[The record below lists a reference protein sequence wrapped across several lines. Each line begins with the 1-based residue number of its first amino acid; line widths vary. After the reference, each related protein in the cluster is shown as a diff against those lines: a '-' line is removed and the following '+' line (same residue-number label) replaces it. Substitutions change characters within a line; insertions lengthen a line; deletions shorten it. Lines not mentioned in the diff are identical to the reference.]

1 MKTDTGGAPRVAVRV
16 WGIQRLQNAAQ
27 KEQVMSVA
35 HTKSPVSRSL
45 GVTGDPWQ
53 GGLKERGVRKYLDAV
68 AKVQAGG
75 GMGAGAAV
83 VGVGSPSA
91 AQDDSTDGAKR
102 DEEFE
107 AYMQQLQWQRIGRVT
122 AKLPHAQPDTK
133 QDAEGGLQQAST
145 ALRRVVGASS
155 KMTDEEEDAYRQHR
169 RQEEMRAL
177 GLDPTVAASDL
188 SRAAAAKIS
197 ELEQELER
205 LKQQEEE
212 EEEEEHVDARSAA
225 AAVASGAGAWKRR
238 SSKHAAVIDVSSS
251 DDEDGGGV
259 VDDILAH
266 DQQAGQAGLG
276 PDEAARLALELS
288 RLKAQL
294 QDADEGDGEEYPSTY
309 PNGAAVLRGA
319 TGGDAKATLA
329 TAGVAGAAG
338 VHGVESGNA
347 AADTKAAQGSQ
358 GWGSKLKK
366 FFFGKGSGIIAQG
379 QRADQGNGAQ
389 GESSTASGMT
399 SEPPSTVMV
408 RPPMATPSVQ
418 GNIKLAIKVGGGGR
432 SGGGMHGAG
441 NGSENGAH
449 ATPRMMTALPEDADD
464 LHDDSLWLDDDQ
476 LNPDAE
482 PAAAARAA
490 AAAQGGAAGQQRAER
505 ADGMF
510 QEEEEGGKKRTKQ
523 QPAALQI
530 APAAPPSARSAEN
543 MKDAM
548 MEADAMLSTFA
559 PPPRRP
565 VAALKGTAKVPKG
578 TVGSEDHA
586 AVPAIA
592 DVEALMMQVKDKL
605 RQIEGGDDDATTFE
619 EVKQLKA
626 QVARALAAMEADG
639 EEARQNANNGGI
651 PNMSTQVRNSIGVR
665 TLNAAPTAHDE
676 DATPRM
682 PERSTS
688 TPRLGSMEAHVT
700 QQRVAAKAPGAV
712 PPMLSSFF
720 ETMDEAEPLPPPS
733 QRGEYPDEM
742 DASYDDDKTETMS
755 IMSMATALLDKG
767 ELEHRRNARPAPRH
781 QRPVNVSSAITPAV
795 GFSGESPFA
804 YREGGQQNRWL
815 NDNDTPRSHV
825 AASVADSER
834 TEVLASAKARFSSG
848 AVALASAEASAKPV
862 LPGDASSRA
871 NGAGEQEAAARGTG
885 PGSARSVDGNNDAHE
900 QQQQKQQQMHR
911 QARKEQLQHLQAKL
925 QAAAAGPKTAASN
938 ASFHTEYSDETKS
951 VRSRDLLQTPIS
963 ERTVSSQPAPG
974 QLAPAHD
981 ARDLAARS
989 PDHLIAPPHKA
1000 QKAEGAATWAPGDLY
1015 EGEHADE
1022 TWEERR
1028 TDAQKR
1034 RKQRDAERGAGRRTL
1049 GAVPRQRPGTGESGA
1064 SRSVATEALNQDIF
1078 EESEEEHYDE
1088 GHAGIVKRQEEVM
1101 AQNMAL
1107 VMGGVGE
1114 EGASEW
1120 GDLEG
1125 GEVQD
1130 DVAAAL
1136 PHKHDRIAPA
1146 ADGLEDEESGN
1157 EEGSDP
1163 LLAEMKRKAKLRAKR
1178 ARALEA
1184 GAVVHTDAAGG
1195 AQEPA
1200 AVPARKRQPEP
1211 IEISPRKDTVSD
1223 AENVRRDAR
1232 SQAPHLKSGKADV
1245 VRPPSDIEAGR
1256 EPDKVKVAHRS
1267 LDAEEVTPRLSPR
1280 ALVKRNASQPA
1291 RPGQDPAAGM
1301 LAQKDVVTGQDTTL
1315 PDQSSTNLRG
1325 RIDADPDPFSPR
1337 IPLAA
1342 KKQTRDDDVPVLK
1355 MPPRPFSASTM
1366 TSRSQ
1371 SDAGGA
1377 AQDSPPA
1384 HTARADGDHGA
1395 GGGACTKRAF
1405 ASERGMGLA
1414 SSRSSSDNAGAL
1426 SDEGKRTGGKAY
1438 RENELGLSDSELGE
1452 VHSSDLPKAESWIKE
1467 NEEVSALKKR
1477 AAKQVSEEVEVRN
1490 YSAILT
1496 SQLGF
1501 LGPLPSVSLPDN
1513 NDSDESTRSRTRK
1526 SKHKKDQKA
1535 KKHAAPSTPSSGGSL
1550 LSEDSFDSAISP
1562 STSARGDSTLVRG
1575 THGRAGEDAAEPSMR
1590 ASKWRS
1596 HDADGESD
1604 GRSSSGSD
1612 DGLPNGYGKLAPKDL
1627 MRKNRQRKKKGAEY
1641 SLNYASSG
1649 EETVSSSRRHD
1660 HGCGS
1665 EGADAGRRN
1674 GRVGNADEK
1683 KGVRYQVRAM
1693 PDGTTKRVAVN
1704 DNESLFQDHKSE
1716 QSNKDVKSEEKVG
1729 TARGNA
1735 RRRHVLDNSHISA
1748 QSPGKKREEEDLR
1761 EKADR
1766 LQREARML
1774 REAAEYARQQEALR
1788 VAAERERRK
1797 AQQQVEELQKQLQD
1811 AKSGKTAAL
1820 HAQMMQMRMATE
1832 ASGEDELNAYLS
1844 RPLNS
1849 KVQQPAANVFSGSV
1863 EPNGTQ
1869 GRAHTVKTAP
1879 PAPVSSAEGTR
1890 APMALASTLPSRAMA
1905 TAAVGATDETRW
1917 TRAASHEE
1925 PESAYRPA
1933 LTSRSAA
1940 SVRIDAQADDD
1951 WEEEDEDLPPELV
1964 QKLESVAASLI
1975 QQSWRKQRQR
1985 AHSHKRG
1992 GSDRQSKARA
2002 GPEQL
2007 AATWAGPTA
2016 SYPQSCIAHSDG
2028 PAAVRGAATAATGDG
2043 MGTGRGRTSTAHTM
2057 LGACATGADLVPFTL
2072 KALQVAVTRSGLM
2085 TPVDT
2090 FVWFDRAGK
2099 NGLSHAVVAHGLK
2112 TLCATNIDPG
2122 QLMFD
2127 LNPQAPDGR
2136 VSADEF
2142 VSALHW
2148 ASSGTKDAFPSG
2160 TWSQQ
2165 VCAARRRLSD
2175 INACVEQTLQRS
2187 VMSKTMPL
2195 PAASSF
2201 ASSLSSTAVA
2211 THSYSDT
2218 LAPVADRNDA
2228 AQDGE
2233 QKKARVLRDARAAF
2247 KSRGFHNVAELF
2259 VFVESCGGVKQEGQ
2273 GGAEVVKAEQLLK
2286 ALKALHLFR
2295 ESQNARAQQHTHI
2308 QTHIQTHTYTHPVFL
2323 TQVCG
2328 MCV

>member
-1 MKTDTGGAPRVAVRV
+1 
-16 WGIQRLQNAAQ
+16 
-27 KEQVMSVA
+27 MSIA
-35 HTKSPVSRSL
+35 HTQSPVSRSL
-45 GVTGDPWQ
+45 RVIGDPWQ

-91 AQDDSTDGAKR
+91 ALDDSTDGAKR

-133 QDAEGGLQQAST
+133 QDAEGGVQQVST

-205 LKQQEEE
+205 LKQQEEDE
-212 EEEEEHVDARSAA
+212 EQEEDVDARSAA
-225 AAVASGAGAWKRR
+225 AAVASGEGAWKRG
-238 SSKHAAVIDVSSS
+238 SSKHAAMIDVSSS
-251 DDEDGGGV
+251 DDEDDGV

-276 PDEAARLALELS
+276 PDEAARLAHELN

-294 QDADEGDGEEYPSTY
+294 QDADDGDGEAYPSTY
-309 PNGAAVLRGA
+309 PKGAAVLRGA
-319 TGGDAKATLA
+319 TGGNAKTTLA

-338 VHGVESGNA
+338 VHGVESGSA
-347 AADTKAAQGSQ
+347 AAGTKAAQGSQ
-358 GWGSKLKK
+358 GWGSKLKN
-366 FFFGKGSGIIAQG
+366 FFFGNGSGSIAQG
-379 QRADQGNGAQ
+379 QGVDQGNVAQ
-389 GESSTASGMT
+389 VESSTASGKT
-399 SEPPSTVMV
+399 PEPPSMAMV

-432 SGGGMHGAG
+432 SGGGMQGAG
-441 NGSENGAH
+441 NGGEYGVH

-482 PAAAARAA
+482 PAVAARVA
-490 AAAQGGAAGQQRAER
+490 AAAQGDAAGQQRAER

-510 QEEEEGGKKRTKQ
+510 QEEEGGKKRTKQ

-543 MKDAM
+543 MEDAM

-559 PPPRRP
+559 PPPRQP
-565 VAALKGTAKVPKG
+565 VAALKATARVPKG
-578 TVGSEDHA
+578 AVGSEDHA

-605 RQIEGGDDDATTFE
+605 QQIEGDDDDAKTFE
-619 EVKQLKA
+619 EVKLLKA
-626 QVARALAAMEADG
+626 QVARALAAIEADE
-639 EEARQNANNGGI
+639 EEARPNANNGGI
-651 PNMSTQVRNSIGVR
+651 PNMSQQGRNSIGVR
-665 TLNAAPTAHDE
+665 TLNAALTAHNE

-700 QQRVAAKAPGAV
+700 QQRVAAKAPGAL

-755 IMSMATALLDKG
+755 IMSMATAVIDRG

-795 GFSGESPFA
+795 GFSGESPSA
-804 YREGGQQNRWL
+804 YCEGGQQNRWL
-815 NDNDTPRSHV
+815 NDDDTPRSHV
-825 AASVADSER
+825 AASVAASER

-848 AVALASAEASAKPV
+848 AVALASAEASAKPS
-862 LPGDASSRA
+862 LQEHASSGA
-871 NGAGEQEAAARGTG
+871 NGAREQEAAARGTG
-885 PGSARSVDGNNDAHE
+885 PGSAQSVDGNDDAHE
-900 QQQQKQQQMHR
+900 QEQQKQQQMQMHR
-911 QARKEQLQHLQAKL
+911 QAQKEQLQHLQAKL
-925 QAAAAGPKTAASN
+925 QAAAAAAPKTAASN
-938 ASFHTEYSDETKS
+938 ASFHTEYSDETNS
-951 VRSRDLLQTPIS
+951 VRSRDLLQSPKS
-963 ERTVSSQPAPG
+963 ERTVSSRPAPG

-989 PDHLIAPPHKA
+989 PDHLSAPLHKA
-1000 QKAEGAATWAPGDLY
+1000 EKAQGAATWAPGDLY
-1015 EGEHADE
+1015 EGERADE

-1034 RKQRDAERGAGRRTL
+1034 RKQRVAERGAGRRTL

-1064 SRSVATEALNQDIF
+1064 SRSVATEAPNQDIF

-1107 VMGGVGE
+1107 VMGGVGD

-1125 GEVQD
+1125 GQVQD

-1136 PHKHDRIAPA
+1136 PYKHGRIAPA

-1178 ARALEA
+1178 AKALEA
-1184 GAVVHTDAAGG
+1184 GAVVH
-1195 AQEPA
+1195 
-1200 AVPARKRQPEP
+1200 
-1211 IEISPRKDTVSD
+1211 EISPRKDTVSD
-1223 AENVRRDAR
+1223 ADHVRGDAR

-1245 VRPPSDIEAGR
+1245 VRPRSDIEAGR
-1256 EPDKVKVAHRS
+1256 EPDRVKVAHRS
-1267 LDAEEVTPRLSPR
+1267 MDAEEVTPRLSPR
-1280 ALVKRNASQPA
+1280 ALVKRDASHPV

-1301 LAQKDVVTGQDTTL
+1301 LAQRDVVTGPGTTMSH
-1315 PDQSSTNLRG
+1315 QSTTDLRG
-1325 RIDADPDPFSPR
+1325 RMDADPDPFSPR
-1337 IPLAA
+1337 IPPAA
-1342 KKQTRDDDVPVLK
+1342 KKQTRDDDVLVLK

-1377 AQDSPPA
+1377 AQDGPPA
-1384 HTARADGDHGA
+1384 HTARADGDDGA
-1395 GGGACTKRAF
+1395 GGGARTKRAL

-1414 SSRSSSDNAGAL
+1414 SSRSSSDDAGAQ
-1426 SDEGKRTGGKAY
+1426 SDDGKRTRGKAY

-1452 VHSSDLPKAESWIKE
+1452 VHSSDLPKAGSWIHE

-1477 AAKQVSEEVEVRN
+1477 AAKPVSEEVEVRN

-1501 LGPLPSVSLPDN
+1501 LGPLPSVSLPDK
-1513 NDSDESTRSRTRK
+1513 DGSSDESTRSRTRK
-1526 SKHKKDQKA
+1526 SKHKKGQKA
-1535 KKHAAPSTPSSGGSL
+1535 KKHAAPSTPSNGGSS

-1562 STSARGDSTLVRG
+1562 GASARGDSTPIRRS
-1575 THGRAGEDAAEPSMR
+1575 HGRAGEDAAEPSMR
-1590 ASKWRS
+1590 ASKWRL

-1612 DGLPNGYGKLAPKDL
+1612 DGLPKGYGKLAPKDL

-1649 EETVSSSRRHD
+1649 EDTVNSSRRHD
-1660 HGCGS
+1660 HGSDG

-1716 QSNKDVKSEEKVG
+1716 QTNKDVKSEEKVG

-1735 RRRHVLDNSHISA
+1735 RRRHVLDDSHIST
-1748 QSPGKKREEEDLR
+1748 QSPCKKLEEEDLR

-1811 AKSGKTAAL
+1811 AKIGKTAAL

-1849 KVQQPAANVFSGSV
+1849 EVQQPAANVFSGSV
-1863 EPNGTQ
+1863 ELKGTQ
-1869 GRAHTVKTAP
+1869 SRAHTVKTAP

-1890 APMALASTLPSRAMA
+1890 APKALASTLPPQAMA
-1905 TAAVGATDETRW
+1905 RAAVGATDETPW
-1917 TRAASHEE
+1917 TRAAYHEE
-1925 PESAYRPA
+1925 PESTYRPA
-1933 LTSRSAA
+1933 RTSSSA
-1940 SVRIDAQADDD
+1940 SVRSDAQADDD
-1951 WEEEDEDLPPELV
+1951 WEEEDEEIPPELV

-1975 QQSWRKQRQR
+1975 QQSWRKQRQST
-1985 AHSHKRG
+1985 HSHKRG
-1992 GSDRQSKARA
+1992 GSDGQSKARA

-2016 SYPQSCIAHSDG
+2016 SHSQSCTAHSDG
-2028 PAAVRGAATAATGDG
+2028 LAAVRGAATAATGMG

-2057 LGACATGADLVPFTL
+2057 LGASATGADLVPFTL
-2072 KALQVAVTRSGLM
+2072 KALQVAVTRSGLT
-2085 TPVDT
+2085 TPVDA

-2122 QLMFD
+2122 QLIFD

-2148 ASSGTKDAFPSG
+2148 ASSGTKDAFPPG

-2165 VCAARRRLSD
+2165 VSAARRRWSD
-2175 INACVEQTLQRS
+2175 INASVEQTLHRS
-2187 VMSKTMPL
+2187 VLSKTMPL

-2201 ASSLSSTAVA
+2201 ESSLSRTAGA

-2218 LAPVADRNDA
+2218 LEPAADRTCA

-2233 QKKARVLRDARAAF
+2233 QQKARVLRDARAAF

-2259 VFVESCGGVKQEGQ
+2259 VFVESCGGVKQEGH
-2273 GGAEVVKAEQLLK
+2273 GGAEVVKPEQLLK
-2286 ALKALHLFR
+2286 ALKALHLSR
-2295 ESQNARAQQHTHI
+2295 ESQNARAQQHTHTHK
-2308 QTHIQTHTYTHPVFL
+2308 QTPIHTQTHTH
-2323 TQVCG
+2323 TQSA
-2328 MCV
+2328 